1 MKKKTDMSTTK
12 LAFLRYLGRTPAILN
27 LVSLFYC
34 VADPLTPWTVRA
46 AGLFA
51 AAYVIFPIDLIPDFL
66 FFLLGLGVMDDM
78 AVLYMAYK
86 MAQSHIQ
93 PQHIAK
99 AKQFFHL
106 EEER

>member
-12 LAFLRYLGRTPAILN
+12 STFLHYLGRTPAILK

-34 VADPLTPWTVRA
+34 ITDPLTPWYVRA
-46 AGLFA
+46 TGLFA
-51 AAYVIFPIDLIPDFL
+51 AAYVIFPIDLIPDFF

-86 MAQSHIQ
+86 MAQNHIQ
-93 PQHIAK
+93 PRHIAK
-99 AKQFFHL
+99 AKAFFRL
-106 EEER
+106 EDDT